1 MCKRDYNFEDFVL
14 DPEFQKWVLFPDA
27 SVKAYWEA
35 YLEKNPHKYKDIVL
49 ARKMVLNV
57 SRKSHDVT
65 DRLKNNWERIERTI
79 GEMEPDHSGEKVIP
93 MDALSSI
100 RQHKETYRTY
110 HRGHQLYR
118 TAAILVMAFA
128 LAIVANLLLPKAPA
142 EIAEIAV
149 IYEEHYA
156 SPGVKSNLTLQDG
169 SKVILNSGSTLRYVK
184 NFESHQ
190 RVLELEGEGYFEVA
204 KDPDRPF
211 MVKTGSVTTTA
222 LGTSFNIKAYKN
234 EPLDIFLL
242 TGLVSVQVEMEEPQ
256 SVNLEKGEA
265 LQVNWDTKAVRK
277 SRFDEKK
284 LMAWTHKTIVFDH
297 TPMAEVTRV
306 LENWYGVKV
315 HYKNQPQKDLE
326 LSGWFHDQ
334 TLRNVLEGLSYSARF
349 DFEIDKDQV
358 TIIFK

>member
-1 MCKRDYNFEDFVL
+1 MCERDYQFEDFVL
-14 DPEFQKWVLFPDA
+14 DPDFQKWVLSPTA
-27 SVKAYWEA
+27 ATKAYWED
-35 YLEKNPHKYKDIVL
+35 YLEKNPGKYAEMAL
-49 ARKMVLNV
+49 ARKMVLNI
-57 SRKSHDVT
+57 SRKSHPVGE
-65 DRLKNNWERIERTI
+65 RLASNWQRIENTVSKM
-79 GEMEPDHSGEKVIP
+79 EMHHPEEKVVP
-93 MDALSSI
+93 MDALSSLH
-100 RQHKETYRTY
+100 RHRRAYPVY
-110 HRGHQLYR
+110 HRSHQWYR
-118 TAAILVMAFA
+118 LVGILVTVFA
-128 LAIVANLLLPKAPA
+128 LALTVNLLLPPKPSQQA
-142 EIAEIAV
+142 EVPIV
-149 IYEEHYA
+149 YEEHYA
-156 SPGVKSNLTLQDG
+156 PPGVKSNLTLQDG

-184 NFESHQ
+184 NFESHR
-190 RVLELEGEGYFEVA
+190 RVLELEGEGYFEVE
-204 KDPDRPF
+204 KDPHRPF
-211 MVKTGSVTTTA
+211 MVKTGPVTTTA

-242 TGLVSVQVEMEEPQ
+242 TGLVSVQVEMEESQ

-315 HYKNQPQKDLE
+315 HYKNQPQEDLE

-358 TIIFK
+358 TITFK